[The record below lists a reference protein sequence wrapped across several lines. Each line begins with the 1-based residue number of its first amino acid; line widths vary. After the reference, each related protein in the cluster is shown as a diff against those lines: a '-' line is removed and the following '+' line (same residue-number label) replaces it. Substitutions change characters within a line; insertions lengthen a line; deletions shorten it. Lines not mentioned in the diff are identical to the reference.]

1 MESDGGGIVVAAATT
16 TPRRLSSQH
25 STLHDTIVVNE
36 LADYLNSGTI
46 VNKNSNSTSPQ
57 PVSNITLGDVLN
69 GVKKPPSPKNV
80 VVRNL
85 LDIIRNDET
94 LNAGAGSPNSKNSWK
109 SFKEKLKR
117 KTSRKWMSSMPV
129 PQSDVLPMSRSGRD
143 LMANRNSLRN
153 SLRNNS
159 IRRIDGVPADEMSSM
174 EVDGSGSPRSGGSFR
189 LSATLAAEREETRRR
204 LSRELDEDGKD
215 QDKGDA
221 EGSGTDD
228 DDDDDDDGDGDEDGD
243 GDDSEAGP
251 DFGAPANQPMRMS
264 LMDLLEETDRQAG
277 IDGPTYRLD
286 DEDEEDYE
294 DEDEEEEDEVV
305 DEELGKGEICCSVCM
320 VRHKGSACTPCGHT
334 FCKLCSKELFVQKG
348 NCPLCNNFILE
359 ILEIF

>member
-1 MESDGGGIVVAAATT
+1 MESDGGGIVVAAAPT
-16 TPRRLSSQH
+16 TPQRLSSQR
-25 STLHDTIVVNE
+25 SALHDSTVVND
-36 LADYLNSGTI
+36 LADYLNSVAI
-46 VNKNSNSTSPQ
+46 VNKNSNSTSPR

-69 GVKKPPSPKNV
+69 GVKKPPSPKHI

-85 LDIIRNDET
+85 LEILRNDET
-94 LNAGAGSPNSKNSWK
+94 LNTGAGSPNSKKSWK

-117 KTSRKWMSSMPV
+117 KKSHKWTTSMPV

-153 SLRNNS
+153 SLRNSS
-159 IRRIDGVPADEMSSM
+159 IRRVDGVPADDLSMM

-189 LSATLAAEREETRRR
+189 LSAALAAERQETRRR
-204 LSRELDEDGKD
+204 LSRELDEDGNEDESDSQGSENEEEKEED
-215 QDKGDA
+215 DDA
-221 EGSGTDD
+221 E
-228 DDDDDDDGDGDEDGD
+228 E
-243 GDDSEAGP
+243 GP
-251 DFGAPANQPMRMS
+251 NFDAPANQPVRMS

-286 DEDEEDYE
+286 DDEDEDYE
-294 DEDEEEEDEVV
+294 DEDEEEEEETME
-305 DEELGKGEICCSVCM
+305 EELGKGESCCSVCM
-320 VRHKGSACTPCGHT
+320 VKHKGSAYTPCGHN